1 VLEGVQRRTVM
12 LGRVWSIGLMGS
24 KWGSW
29 DGLDWRRL
37 RGDLLVLPNSVKR
50 AYGEIYLS
58 RFPQA

>member
-1 VLEGVQRRTVM
+1 M

-37 RGDLLVLPNSVKR
+37 RGDLLVLPSSVKR